1 MGSVLSKGVPFS
13 PETNISSLQGK
24 VVLVTGGNSG
34 LGKQS
39 ILELAKH
46 NPQEIWLGARSR
58 TKAEEAISD
67 IRSQVPNAPPIRPLQ
82 MDLASFESVHGAAK
96 TFSQQSNRL
105 DILLLNAGIM
115 SVPEGKTKDGYE
127 VQFGTNHMGHAL
139 LCKLLLPT
147 LLKTAEQPGSD
158 VRVVVLS
165 SSAHEYAP
173 KEDGIRFSTLKT
185 TAKEIS
191 TITRYGQ
198 SKLANILFAQEL
210 ARRYPQIKA
219 PSIMPGLVTTNL
231 ANTMSD
237 NSLILR
243 IVWEI
248 TAAVIGV
255 DVQTGVLN
263 QLWASTAAN
272 VKSGEYYTPIG
283 KTGQGKRW
291 TNNPDL
297 AKKLWDWT
305 EAELEKEKL

>member
-1 MGSVLSKGVPFS
+1 MGSFLSKSVTFHPDTDI
-13 PETNISSLQGK
+13 PSLKGK
-24 VVLVTGGNSG
+24 VILVTGGNSG

-46 NPQEIWLGARSR
+46 NPQEIWLGARSHK
-58 TKAEEAISD
+58 KAEEAIND
-67 IRSQVPNAPPIRPLQ
+67 IRSQVPNAPPIKPLQ
-82 MDLASFESVHGAAK
+82 MDLASFESIHEAAK
-96 TFSQQSNRL
+96 SFRQQSDRL

-127 VQFGTNHMGHAL
+127 IQFGTNHMGHAL
-139 LCKLLLPT
+139 LSKLLLPT

-158 VRVVVLS
+158 VRIVVLS
-165 SSAHEYAP
+165 SSAHQYAP
-173 KEDGIRFSTLKT
+173 ERDGITFSTLKT
-185 TAKEIS
+185 TAEDIS

-198 SKLANILFAQEL
+198 SKLANILFAQEF
-210 ARRYPQIKA
+210 ARRYPQIKV
-219 PSIMPGLVTTNL
+219 PSIMPGLVNTNL

-237 NSLILR
+237 NSFVMR
-243 IVWEI
+243 IAWKI

-255 DVQTGVLN
+255 DVQTGALN

-272 VKSGEYYTPIG
+272 VKSGEYYTPVG

-291 TNNPDL
+291 TSNPEL

-305 EAELEKEKL
+305 EKELEGEKL